1 MTHARSSFRPVRL
14 LPCLLLAL
22 ALCLLAAAAC
32 AETRNVWN
40 YIVDVKE
47 DNTGT
52 IVDYRGAEEE
62 VEVPEELDGIAITA
76 IGDGA
81 FKLRQDITSVV
92 IPEGVVSIGA
102 RAFSSCDG
110 IKTLVL
116 PGSLKSIGTRAFS
129 NCKGLRSLVLP

>member
-32 AETRNVWN
+32 AETRSIWN
-40 YIVDVKE
+40 YIVDVKD

-62 VEVPEELDGIAITA
+62 VEVPVELDGIAITA

-81 FKLRQDITSVV
+81 FKLRQASCPSAPAPSPAATGS
-92 IPEGVVSIGA
+92 
-102 RAFSSCDG
+102 RRSSC
-110 IKTLVL
+110 
-116 PGSLKSIGTRAFS
+116 PAA
-129 NCKGLRSLVLP
+129 